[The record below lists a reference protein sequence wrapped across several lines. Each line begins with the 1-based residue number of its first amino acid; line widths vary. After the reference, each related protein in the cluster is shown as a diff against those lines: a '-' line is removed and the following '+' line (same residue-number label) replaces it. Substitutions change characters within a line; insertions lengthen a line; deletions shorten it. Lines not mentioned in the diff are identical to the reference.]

1 MNKYS
6 ILTVIE
12 VRPSV
17 SESSTRITKFYVPTA
32 SELKFRNTGIKNWLL
47 PGIEL
52 VSTTTI
58 LYSTA
63 VNSNLNILYT
73 DPLSLE
79 ITLQTFHFF
88 ETTQVFSNPKHTTQS
103 GINPSRKKNKPS
115 LAQSSTRTKLCHFT
129 RGMSEGKLSNHWGS
143 KKKSRRP
150 LLKSQ
155 YYMSTLLLNTNFI
168 KLESKIGYL

>member
-32 SELKFRNTGIKNWLL
+32 SEHKFRNTGIKNWLL

-73 DPLSLE
+73 DP
-79 ITLQTFHFF
+79 
-88 ETTQVFSNPKHTTQS
+88 
-103 GINPSRKKNKPS
+103 
-115 LAQSSTRTKLCHFT
+115 
-129 RGMSEGKLSNHWGS
+129 
-143 KKKSRRP
+143 
-150 LLKSQ
+150 
-155 YYMSTLLLNTNFI
+155 
-168 KLESKIGYL
+168 